1 MFKFIIIR
9 MNLVIKIT
17 YKYNSFKQMDRKIAK
32 YYIHIKKKLIKNTNK
47 YGPFVKMN
55 AAKN

>member
-1 MFKFIIIR
+1 